1 MNKLIAL
8 MLICCISLSL
18 FAQQGNSV
26 YEKFMEYQKAPS
38 MENFISAIEHYDS
51 IKTDAENFTGYL
63 LLANLYL
70 TEFEKNL
77 EIMSAN
83 LDSLSLGEKF
93 QFANLLLAAGR
104 HEQSIEIYNDLN
116 VNSPK
121 WSCPWRHK
129 GEALLEMKNYEAAE
143 ISTLKAIE
151 TREDHFDAY
160 VQLARIQKE
169 MGEYE
174 KALQS
179 LQNGL
184 KYQSTDTEGEI
195 EDEEIILLL
204 NELNRLIDK

>member
-1 MNKLIAL
+1 MKKLIAL
-8 MLICCISLSL
+8 LIISCVGFGLYS
-18 FAQQGNSV
+18 QHHDNV
-26 YEKFMEYQKAPS
+26 YEKFMEYQTDPTMDNFVKA
-38 MENFISAIEHYDS
+38 IQHYDS
-51 IKTDAENFTGYL
+51 LKSEEGFMNHIL
-63 LLANLYL
+63 VANLL
-70 TEFEKNL
+70 QAEFEKKVEVL
-77 EIMSAN
+77 SAN
-83 LDSLSLGEKF
+83 LDSLSLRDKF

-104 HEQSIEIYNDLN
+104 HEQCIEIYNDLN

-129 GEALLEMKNYEAAE
+129 GQALLEMKNYEAAE
-143 ISTLKAIE
+143 ISTLMAIE

-184 KYQSTDTEGEI
+184 KHQSTDTEGEI

-204 NELNRLIDK
+204 NELNQLIDK

>member
-1 MNKLIAL
+1 MNKLFAL
-8 MLICCISLSL
+8 ILISCIGCSL
-18 FAQQGNSV
+18 FAQQGNND
-26 YEKFMEYQKAPS
+26 YEKFTTYQKDPT
-38 MENFISAIEHYDS
+38 MENFVSAIEHYDS
-51 IKTDAENFTGYL
+51 SKTDAESFTNYL
-63 LLANLYL
+63 LLANLFL

-77 EIMSAN
+77 EVLDAN
-83 LDSLSLGEKF
+83 VDSLSLGEKF

-104 HEQSIEIYNDLN
+104 YEQSIEIYNDLN
-116 VNSPK
+116 STSPK

-129 GEALLEMKNYEAAE
+129 GAALLALEKYEEAE

-195 EDEEIILLL
+195 IDEEIILLL
-204 NELNRLIDK
+204 NELKQLIDK